1 MADKGIKGKLQ
12 EWVLQFLVN
21 RKQKV
26 RVNNSL
32 SMEAPLRS
40 RVPQRSVM
48 GPLLFLIF
56 ISDLGDNIDDSVCK
70 ILKYVDDSK
79 VIASTNTEQEV

>member
-1 MADKGIKGKLQ
+1 MNGDQCNIVYLDFSKAFDLVDHGVLLKKMADKGIRGKLL

-40 RVPQRSVM
+40 GVP
-48 GPLLFLIF
+48 
-56 ISDLGDNIDDSVCK
+56 
-70 ILKYVDDSK
+70 
-79 VIASTNTEQEV
+79 